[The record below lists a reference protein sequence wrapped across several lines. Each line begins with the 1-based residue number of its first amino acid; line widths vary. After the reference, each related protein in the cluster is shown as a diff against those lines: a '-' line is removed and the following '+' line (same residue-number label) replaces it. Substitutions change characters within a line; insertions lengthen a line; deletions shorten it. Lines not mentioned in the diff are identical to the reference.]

1 MITRQCVAAFLSRT
15 GEFEAE
21 IQIPMKIQRSTS
33 VSTAAPVSKPSN
45 AATSATSNGAPVAP
59 LQDTASILGLSEAEL
74 TPKVREAIMSLMAEV
89 DSLRR
94 ELASNKS
101 RLIELEQLAD
111 ANPLVPTLNR
121 RAFLR
126 ELTRIMAFSER
137 YEVQAS
143 LVYLDLDNLKQIND
157 THGHA
162 AGDAALSHVATLLEK
177 NVRASDAVG
186 RLGGDEF
193 GIILARGNLDAAV
206 KKASLLADLIS
217 RRPLVWNGQ
226 KLNLSVS
233 HGAYSFQRGE
243 DANDALAR
251 ADEAMY
257 QQKAR
262 RKA

>member
-1 MITRQCVAAFLSRT
+1 MA
-15 GEFEAE
+15 
-21 IQIPMKIQRSTS
+21 
-33 VSTAAPVSKPSN
+33 
-45 AATSATSNGAPVAP
+45 
-59 LQDTASILGLSEAEL
+59 DT
-74 TPKVREAIMSLMAEV
+74 
-89 DSLRR
+89 D
-94 ELASNKS
+94 
-101 RLIELEQLAD
+101 
-111 ANPLVPTLNR
+111 PLVPILNR

-157 THGHA
+157 EHGHA
-162 AGDAALSHVATLLEK
+162 AGDAALNHVATLLEK

-193 GIILARGNLDAAV
+193 GVILARGNLDAAV
-206 KKASLLADLIS
+206 KKGTLLAEIIGK
-217 RRPLVWNGQ
+217 RPLVWEGE

-233 HGAYSFQRGE
+233 HGAYSFQSGE
-243 DANDALAR
+243 DANAALAR

-262 RKA
+262 RKS

>member
-1 MITRQCVAAFLSRT
+1 MAAFLLRT
-15 GEFEAE
+15 RVFEAE
-21 IQIPMKIQRSTS
+21 IQSLMKVQRSTLLGS
-33 VSTAAPVSKPSN
+33 VAPITKPSTAAT
-45 AATSATSNGAPVAP
+45 AATSIGAPVAP

-74 TPKVREAIMSLMAEV
+74 TPKIREAIMSLMAEV
-89 DSLRR
+89 DNLRR
-94 ELASNKS
+94 ELASNKL
-101 RLIELEQLAD
+101 RLVELEQLAD
-111 ANPLVPTLNR
+111 TDPLVPTLNR

-162 AGDAALSHVATLLEK
+162 AGDAALNHVATLLEK

-206 KKASLLADLIS
+206 KKGGLLADLIS
-217 RRPLVWNGQ
+217 RRPLFWNG
-226 KLNLSVS
+226 KTLNLSVS

-243 DANDALAR
+243 DANNALAR